1 VAETVTIT
9 DNRTGDSIEVP
20 ITNGGV
26 DAREWSKLL
35 PGVWFY
41 DPAFSTTAAA
51 TSAITEL
58 DGEAGILRYRGY
70 PIEQLAEHSTYLEVA
85 YLLQRM
91 ESYRGLAI
99 LTTNMRGNIDDA
111 FLRRLDG
118 VIEFPLPGE
127 AERLT
132 IWQCSLPADA
142 PRAADVDLGFLAR
155 KYKLAGG
162 NIRNIAVAA
171 AFLAAAEGGPITMR
185 HFIGAV
191 RREYQK
197 LGKLVAEGDFEQ
209 YYGLLTASVVETPVN
224 GQSSRLGSVK

>member
-1 VAETVTIT
+1 VVGRVAVT
-9 DNRTGDSIEVP
+9 RLGDRA
-20 ITNGGV
+20 
-26 DAREWSKLL
+26 D
-35 PGVWFY
+35 
-41 DPAFSTTAAA
+41 
-51 TSAITEL
+51 
-58 DGEAGILRYRGY
+58 
-70 PIEQLAEHSTYLEVA
+70 H
-85 YLLQRM
+85 
-91 ESYRGLAI
+91 
-99 LTTNMRGNIDDA
+99 DDA
-111 FLRRLDG
+111 DG
-118 VIEFPLPGE
+118 VRVVPSPHGTHDV
-127 AERLT
+127 A
-132 IWQCSLPADA
+132 
-142 PRAADVDLGFLAR
+142 RAADVDLGFLAR